1 MIRHTRRSHLIAL
14 AAGAGILAARPA
26 EAVEPGDY
34 LGTWS
39 GVLDDGTLKVR
50 VRLYI
55 ESERRAR
62 IVVIDQG
69 AAEFETTLVDLKP
82 DSVSIEFANLDTMT
96 GSLVGP
102 DTLRLASSA
111 WSITV
116 DFTRGDLWPPM
127 PLTRERLAQTRT
139 ESGSP
144 AMGAAYARA
153 TGPVTVMVDGVRAAD
168 ETVAVTADDRWL
180 LASVSKSMTGTL
192 VARLVEGGGIS
203 WDTTVAEL
211 LSDSAPDMLDA
222 YKLVTF
228 RHLLSHHA
236 GLQRN
241 IADADFITFSRT
253 TLDDAREERLRYAGL
268 ALKQEPTST
277 PGAAMLYANNGYVIV
292 GAMLEARYSQPW
304 EKLIEAHVFRPL
316 GISSFGFGPPGTPEL
331 LDQPLGHLRQ
341 RSDGTLVPGRPSSG
355 RSVDNPFAMG
365 PSGRIHMN
373 LGDLITYLRA
383 HLQRPAGFLTRAS
396 WATLHTPPFTPGYAM
411 GWFVGEDGMIH
422 HSGSTPWWEA
432 MTRVD
437 HARGVVAATVANVS
451 APKTAGALS
460 ALNFDALLTA
470 AS

>member
-1 MIRHTRRSHLIAL
+1 MIRQTRRSHLAAIAACVT
-14 AAGAGILAARPA
+14 AAGVA
-26 EAVEPGDY
+26 EAVEPREY
-34 LGTWS
+34 FGTWS
-39 GVLDDGTLKVR
+39 GVLDDGLQSVR

-69 AAEFETTLVDLKP
+69 AAEFETALVTLKP

-96 GSLVGP
+96 GSLVGGN
-102 DTLRLASSA
+102 TLRLASSA

-116 DFTRGDLWPPM
+116 DFSRGDRWPPKL
-127 PLTRERLAQTRT
+127 LTHERLSQTRT
-139 ESGSP
+139 ASGAP

-168 ETVAVTADDRWL
+168 DTVAVTASDRWL

-192 VARLVEGGGIS
+192 IALLVETGGIS

-211 LSDSAPDMLDA
+211 LSDGAPDMLDA
-222 YKLVTF
+222 YKPTTF

-241 IADADFITFSRT
+241 IADADFGTFSRVP
-253 TLDDAREERLRYAGL
+253 LRDARDERLRYASL
-268 ALKQEPTST
+268 ALKQAPVSA
-277 PGAAMLYANNGYVIV
+277 PGERMLYANNGYVV
-292 GAMLEARYSQPW
+292 AGAMLEARYGQPW
-304 EKLIEAHVFRPL
+304 EKLIETYLFRPL
-316 GISSFGFGPPGTPEL
+316 GISSFGFGPPGTPEKQ
-331 LDQPLGHLRQ
+331 DQPLGHLRQ
-341 RSDGTLVPGRPSSG
+341 RSDGALVPGRPSSG
-355 RSVDNPFAMG
+355 RSIDNPYAMG
-365 PSGRIHMN
+365 PAGRIHMN

-383 HLQRPAGFLTRAS
+383 HLQRPENFLTRAN

-411 GWFVGEDGMIH
+411 GWFIGDGGMIY
-422 HSGSTPWWEA
+422 HSGSTPWWES
-432 MTRVD
+432 MVRVD

-460 ALNFDALLTA
+460 GLNLDALLTA
-470 AS
+470 AA